1 MHRKFY
7 TGMLCLAVLISAML
21 LVPGTQA
28 AIAVSQHQ
36 IKHHLAWKKAK
47 EAENWVDW
55 QKAFKKT
62 DKDNDG
68 TIALAQIK
76 TFFKEH
82 YNLYHKDVHHH
93 EHEVQSIFCLCAM
106 WLGLGAN
113 AFLKLL
119 R

>member
-21 LVPGTQA
+21 LIPGTQA

-47 EAENWVDW
+47 EAENWIDW

-93 EHEVQSIFCLCAM
+93 EHEVQSIFCFVCDAVATWGRML
-106 WLGLGAN
+106 
-113 AFLKLL
+113 F
-119 R
+119 